1 MGLLISSACVGVVFW
16 LLVRHFGLG
25 SAQLFAYRAQS
36 RQLLIHAKHF
46 NYGVLAIGACFGFLL
61 KRFKCNPML
70 VLGGL
75 LMPINITLGLVVGG
89 LFALLPKDREEWYP
103 FWSGVF
109 AGNSIWMLI
118 RTIL

>member
-1 MGLLISSACVGVVFW
+1 
-16 LLVRHFGLG
+16 
-25 SAQLFAYRAQS
+25 
-36 RQLLIHAKHF
+36 
-46 NYGVLAIGACFGFLL
+46 
-61 KRFKCNPML
+61 ML

-89 LFALLPKDREEWYP
+89 LFALLPTDREEWYP